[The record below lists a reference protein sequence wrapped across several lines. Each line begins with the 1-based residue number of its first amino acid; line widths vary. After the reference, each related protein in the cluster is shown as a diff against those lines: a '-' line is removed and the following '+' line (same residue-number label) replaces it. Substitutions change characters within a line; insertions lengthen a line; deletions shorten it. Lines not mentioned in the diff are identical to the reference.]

1 MRLILSILLLSVCYP
16 CDEGYSEIDGE
27 CYYQSDLDVLQIFID
42 NSSET
47 INMDLD
53 IDSSGIIEPLELGD
67 QVWTLGR
74 LTSLD
79 LNNSEL
85 SGVIPSVIG
94 TLTNLTALSLFSN
107 QLSGEIPESICN
119 NYPSLNYF
127 SIGSN
132 QLCPPYPDC
141 LTEEDIGYQ
150 DTSECSFCDEGY
162 TEIDGECYY
171 QSDLDV
177 LQDFIDLNESLNGL
191 EPLDIT
197 GINWTEGHLTNF
209 FFYDIGIT
217 IVPQSIGD
225 LDSLR
230 QVFFFDNEINSIPE
244 SIGDLIKLTFI
255 DFGRNNIS
263 QIPETIWDLEDLTV
277 LNFQENQL
285 TSISNQVCDIYPNLL
300 YEPFLI
306 GNQICPP
313 YPECLTEENLGYQD
327 ISECIECN
335 DVIGDTNDDGQVD
348 IRDIVLIMNFIFSDE
363 YDYCSD
369 LNDDGGLNILDL
381 KIMIDI
387 ILFYY

>member
-1 MRLILSILLLSVCYP
+1 M
-16 CDEGYSEIDGE
+16 
-27 CYYQSDLDVLQIFID
+27 
-42 NSSET
+42 
-47 INMDLD
+47 
-53 IDSSGIIEPLELGD
+53 
-67 QVWTLGR
+67 
-74 LTSLD
+74 
-79 LNNSEL
+79 
-85 SGVIPSVIG
+85 
-94 TLTNLTALSLFSN
+94 
-107 QLSGEIPESICN
+107 
-119 NYPSLNYF
+119 
-127 SIGSN
+127 
-132 QLCPPYPDC
+132 
-141 LTEEDIGYQ
+141 
-150 DTSECSFCDEGY
+150 
-162 TEIDGECYY
+162 
-171 QSDLDV
+171 DV

-335 DVIGDTNDDGQVD
+335 DVIGDTNDDDQVD
-348 IRDIVLIMNFIFSDE
+348 IRDIVLIVNLILSDE